1 MILLY
6 WSKGDL
12 TVMIESLTPSEA
24 AVVAGVSV
32 RDVHRM
38 IDEHILPEAL
48 YSATQTRSFKSE
60 ACALISFYFR
70 AATRLTSEERQRTIT
85 RASES
90 TSESVSI
97 QDEFLTI
104 DLTSFHKEVEE
115 RLERLQA
122 AQGIVVSDP
131 EILSGTPV
139 IRGTRVPVYDVAAS
153 VVAGIPMERILAAY
167 PSLKRKQVELAALY
181 VEANP
186 QRGRP
191 RQKTSLP
198 PNATV
203 ISRRTG
209 TLSKSQ

>member
-1 MILLY
+1 
-6 WSKGDL
+6 L
-12 TVMIESLTPSEA
+12 TAVIESLTPSEA
-24 AVVAGVSV
+24 AVVAGVSL

-48 YSATQTRSFKSE
+48 YSATQTRSFKSQ

-70 AATRLTSEERQRTIT
+70 AANRLTSEERQRTIT

-90 TSESVSI
+90 TREAQTI

-104 DLTSFHKEVEE
+104 DLTPFHKEVEE
-115 RLERLQA
+115 RMKRLQA
-122 AQGIVVSDP
+122 AQNIVVMDP

-139 IRGTRVPVYDVAAS
+139 IRGTRVPVYDIAAS
-153 VVAGIPMERILAAY
+153 IASGIPVERILAAY
-167 PSLKRKQVELAALY
+167 PSLKRKHVELAALY

-191 RQKTSLP
+191 RPKAILP
-198 PNATV
+198 PNAKVVTKRIRV
-203 ISRRTG
+203 V
-209 TLSKSQ
+209 SKFQ

>member
-1 MILLY
+1 MNLR
-6 WSKGDL
+6 SGDDPSCHR
-12 TVMIESLTPSEA
+12 IEDA
-24 AVVAGVSV
+24 NRRFVAGVFV

-48 YSATQTRSFKSE
+48 YTATQTRSFKSR

-70 AATRLTSEERQRTIT
+70 AVNRLTSEERQRTIT
-85 RASES
+85 RASAS
-90 TSESVSI
+90 TPEAQTI

-104 DLTSFHKEVEE
+104 DLAPFHKEVEDS
-115 RLERLQA
+115 LERLRA
-122 AQGIVVSDP
+122 AREIVVSDP
-131 EILSGTPV
+131 EILRGTPV

-153 VVAGIPMERILAAY
+153 VASGIPMERILSGY

-198 PNATV
+198 PNAKV
-203 ISRRTG
+203 IMKRTG
-209 TLSKSQ
+209 TTSKSR

>member
-1 MILLY
+1 
-6 WSKGDL
+6 
-12 TVMIESLTPSEA
+12 MIESLTPAEA

-48 YSATQTRSFKSE
+48 YTATQTRSFKSQ

-70 AATRLTSEERQRTIT
+70 AADRLTSEERQKTIA

-90 TSESVSI
+90 TPEPHSI

-104 DLTSFHKEVEE
+104 NLTQFHKEVGE

-122 AQGIVVSDP
+122 AQDIVVMDP
-131 EILSGTPV
+131 EILSGTPI

-153 VVAGIPMERILAAY
+153 VASGIPMERILSAY

-181 VEANP
+181 VDANP

-191 RQKTSLP
+191 RQNTSLP
-198 PNATV
+198 SNAKVMTK
-203 ISRRTG
+203 RTRAV
-209 TLSKSQ
+209 SKSQ